1 MTNGS
6 LNGRRRVV
14 ITGLG
19 AVTPLGNDAETS
31 WKNLVAG
38 RSGAADITQFDSSNF
53 AVHFA
58 CEVKGFDPTEF
69 IDRKQARRM
78 DRFAHLV
85 VAAARQ
91 AESDAGLSIEA
102 EPDRIGAAIATG
114 IGGLKAFQD
123 CHSELLER
131 GPDRVNPFSIPEII
145 PNMGAAWVSMQLGT
159 KGPLSSQ
166 CTSCAASNMAIGD
179 GLDAIRLGRADVM
192 LCGGTEA
199 PITEVGIAGFSAMRA
214 LSRRNDAPEKA
225 SRPFDTGRD
234 GFVMGEAG
242 AVVVLEE
249 LERARARGAKIY
261 AELLGYG
268 VSSDAQHITEPDPS
282 GENPARAMTMAL
294 GDAGVDPGEVD
305 YINAHGTS
313 TPLGDAAET
322 RVIKLAL
329 GEENA
334 RKTPVSSTKGAT
346 GHCLGASGAVEAM
359 FSILAVERG
368 VLPPTI
374 NYEDPDPECDLD
386 YIPNESR
393 EADVRTAV
401 SNSFG
406 FGGHNATIVVR
417 RFEDQPQA
425 TA

>member
-1 MTNGS
+1 MENGGS

-19 AVTPLGNDAETS
+19 AVTPLGNDVDSTWET
-31 WKNLVAG
+31 LVAG
-38 RSGAADITQFDSSNF
+38 RSGAAEITQFDSSDF

-58 CEVKGFDPTEF
+58 CEVKGFDPTEY
-69 IDRKQARRM
+69 IERKQARRM
-78 DRFAHLV
+78 DRFAHLI

-91 AESDAGLSIEA
+91 AEADAELKIADEA
-102 EPDRIGAAIATG
+102 DRVGAAVATG

-123 CHSELLER
+123 CYDELLQR

-166 CTSCAASNMAIGD
+166 CTACAASNMAIGD

-214 LSRRNDAPEKA
+214 LSRRNDAPEKG
-225 SRPFDTGRD
+225 SRPFDAGRD

-249 LERARARGAKIY
+249 LEHAQRRGAKIY

-268 VSSDAQHITEPDPS
+268 LSSDAQHITEPDPS
-282 GENPARAMTMAL
+282 GENPARAMTMAF
-294 GDAGVDPGEVD
+294 GDAGVDPSEID

-313 TPLGDAAET
+313 TPLGDSAET
-322 RVIKLAL
+322 RVIKRAL

-346 GHCLGASGAVEAM
+346 GHCLGAAGAVEAT
-359 FSILAVERG
+359 FSILAVHHG

-374 NYEDPDPECDLD
+374 NYDEPDPECDLD

-393 EADVRTAV
+393 KADVRTAV

-406 FGGHNATIVVR
+406 FGGHNATIVLR
-417 RFEDQPQA
+417 RFED
-425 TA
+425 